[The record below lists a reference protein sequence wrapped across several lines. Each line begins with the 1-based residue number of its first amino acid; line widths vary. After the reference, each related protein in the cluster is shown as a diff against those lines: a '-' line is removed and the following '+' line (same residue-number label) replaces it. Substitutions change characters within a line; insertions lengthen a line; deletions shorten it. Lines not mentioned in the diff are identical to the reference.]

1 MYYNYNIKKILYIHI
16 YISIVYNILL
26 AYRSQDFMVVVMFG
40 GHVAGNPGG
49 PGASGGLIDAG
60 VFSNGRAF

>member
-1 MYYNYNIKKILYIHI
+1 
-16 YISIVYNILL
+16 
-26 AYRSQDFMVVVMFG
+26 MFG